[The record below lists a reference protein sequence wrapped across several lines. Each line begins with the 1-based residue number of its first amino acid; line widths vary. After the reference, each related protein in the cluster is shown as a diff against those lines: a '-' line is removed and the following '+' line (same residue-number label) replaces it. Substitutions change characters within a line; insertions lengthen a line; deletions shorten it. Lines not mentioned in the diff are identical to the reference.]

1 MRMCTHSG
9 KFIHDRTVNKHRA
22 LEVEWRSKLL
32 PHLHLSFY
40 MENRPPSP
48 QRYLSAKHLPN
59 ADLIYKRLN
68 AERNRHREIIIKLTL
83 AQSLVFLMFYK
94 RWARRRFK
102 NVKVQLMPQSD
113 RDGILISWDGL
124 AKKWKEE

>member
-9 KFIHDRTVNKHRA
+9 KSIHDRTVIKHRA
-22 LEVEWRSKLL
+22 LEVKWRSKLL
-32 PHLHLSFY
+32 PHLRHSFY

-59 ADLIYKRLN
+59 A
-68 AERNRHREIIIKLTL
+68 ERNRHREVIIKLTL

-102 NVKVQLMPQSD
+102 NVKVQLVPQSD
-113 RDGILISWDGL
+113 RDDILISWDGL
-124 AKKWKEE
+124 AKEWKEE

>member
-9 KFIHDRTVNKHRA
+9 KSIHDRTVIKHRA
-22 LEVEWRSKLL
+22 LEVKWRSKLL
-32 PHLHLSFY
+32 PHLRHSFY

-68 AERNRHREIIIKLTL
+68 AERNRHRKIIIKLTL
-83 AQSLVFLMFYK
+83 APSLVFLMFYK

-102 NVKVQLMPQSD
+102 NVKVQLVPQSD

-124 AKKWKEE
+124 AK